1 MHDMAKSNIPE
12 QQQKVA
18 SRKLRGW
25 IYMVGSVLCLIVVVV
40 ALKALGAAI
49 LILLIVAFTLLAALF
64 GMIAINRFRSRRT
77 TAGAVFA
84 VLVLFLVIVDV
95 KLLQFLK
102 MSSSPMVMPATT
114 VTSAPVKE
122 EDWAPILSAVGS
134 VSAVQ
139 GAMLSTDLAGTV
151 GEVKFENGAI
161 AKKGDVLVKLDA
173 SSEEGQLRT
182 AEADLELARN
192 DLARTRDLAARK
204 VISKAEL
211 DAAESKFKQKEG
223 AVGNMRGLV
232 AKKEVRAPFDGQLGI
247 RQVNVGQ
254 MINAGQ
260 QVVAL
265 TALDPVYVDFA
276 LPQQELS
283 KLSTGFEVRVRTDA
297 VAGREFQGKLTA
309 INAMVDTIT
318 RNVTLQATLE
328 NPDRALRPG
337 TFAKVE
343 VMLPEKHKA
352 LVVPGSAISYAPFG
366 DSVFVIEKKKDPKS
380 GKESQSIR
388 QQFVRVGE
396 ARGDFVSITDGLKP
410 NETIVS
416 TGVFK
421 LRNGMPVTINNDLA
435 PKPQVNPTPVDS

>member
-1 MHDMAKSNIPE
+1 MHDVVKPNIPE
-12 QQQKVA
+12 REQKIA
-18 SRKLRGW
+18 RRKVRGW
-25 IYMVGSVLCLIVVVV
+25 IYIAGAVLCLIVVVV

-49 LILLIVAFTLLAALF
+49 LILLIVGFTLLAALF

-114 VTSAPVKE
+114 VTSATVKE
-122 EDWAPILSAVGS
+122 EDWAPTLSAVGS

-139 GAMLSTDLAGTV
+139 GAILSTDLAGTV
-151 GEVKFENGAI
+151 AEVKFESGAV
-161 AKKGDVLVKLDA
+161 AKKGDVLVRLDV

-182 AEADLELARN
+182 AEADLELARQ
-192 DLARTRDLAARK
+192 DLGRTRDLAGRK

-223 AVGNMRGLV
+223 AVGNMRAMVG
-232 AKKEVRAPFDGQLGI
+232 KKEVRAPFDGQLGI
-247 RQVNVGQ
+247 RQVNIGQ

-276 LPQQELS
+276 LPQQELA
-283 KLSTGFEVRVRTDA
+283 KLSAGFEVRVRTDA
-297 VAGREFQGKLTA
+297 VPGRDFKGKLTA
-309 INAMVDTIT
+309 VNSMVDTVT

-328 NPDRALRPG
+328 NPDHALRPG

-366 DSVFVIEKKKDPKS
+366 DSVFVIEKKKDPKT
-380 GKESQSIR
+380 GKEAQTIR

-396 ARGDFVSITDGLKP
+396 ARGDFVSIVDGLKP
-410 NETIVS
+410 DETIVS

-421 LRNGMPVTINNDLA
+421 LRNGMAVTINNDLA
-435 PKPQVNPTPVDS
+435 PKPQVNPTPADS